1 MSYTTPHYYPKKE
14 IKTNEFVDEQSVQL
28 IFVHCQCLT
37 PRLPGV
43 CGQFYQALP
52 EAANNMLLLL
62 SSRRASAQAVI
73 SKWQLRTT
81 SPMNTNSSVGENWF
95 LAKNG
100 SWPGRL

>member
-43 CGQFYQALP
+43 CDQFYQALP

-62 SSRRASAQAVI
+62 LLLLLTKSLNQFYLIRACDKKQ
-73 SKWQLRTT
+73 T
-81 SPMNTNSSVGENWF
+81 S
-95 LAKNG
+95 
-100 SWPGRL
+100 